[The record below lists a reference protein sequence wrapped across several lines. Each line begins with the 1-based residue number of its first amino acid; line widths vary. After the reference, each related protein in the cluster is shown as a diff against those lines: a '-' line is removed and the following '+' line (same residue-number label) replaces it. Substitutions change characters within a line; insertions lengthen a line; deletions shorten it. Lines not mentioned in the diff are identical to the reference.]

1 MNISQ
6 EDLKN
11 SLVSLKNINI
21 DAKTF
26 EWDHMN
32 LLNGFISLDNRTKY
46 DKSMWLLKEVYNILS
61 NSNSS
66 EFELNLII
74 LNKISDLISTDEI
87 LKATILNLARVQDE
101 PNYQMLPKITLD
113 KIKYQRL
120 LDLLFTFSNETLNA
134 VKCIE
139 YIRQRKWDFKSFL
152 ILLIRSRLI
161 LWFKI
166 NEPKSTKWYMNFF
179 EKEILETTTL
189 EEEIDNIL
197 LLLS

>member
-32 LLNGFISLDNRTKY
+32 LLNNFISLDNRTKY

-66 EFELNLII
+66 EFELNLVI

>member
-6 EDLKN
+6 EELKN
-11 SLVSLKNINI
+11 SLVSLKNINV

>member
-1 MNISQ
+1 MNVSQ

-32 LLNGFISLDNRTKY
+32 LLNDFISLDNRTKY

-87 LKATILNLARVQDE
+87 LKATILNLARVQAE

>member
-74 LNKISDLISTDEI
+74 LKT
-87 LKATILNLARVQDE
+87 
-101 PNYQMLPKITLD
+101 
-113 KIKYQRL
+113 
-120 LDLLFTFSNETLNA
+120 
-134 VKCIE
+134 
-139 YIRQRKWDFKSFL
+139 
-152 ILLIRSRLI
+152 
-161 LWFKI
+161 
-166 NEPKSTKWYMNFF
+166 
-179 EKEILETTTL
+179 
-189 EEEIDNIL
+189 
-197 LLLS
+197 

>member
-32 LLNGFISLDNRTKY
+32 LLNNFISLDNRTKY

-161 LWFKI
+161 LWFKM